1 MPAPI
6 MLPHNTILVSVSK
19 VPRENG
25 QHKILR
31 IQWAV
36 INSEMVLIRGFSF
49 FIQDEQQDTVDDQ
62 NCGTNKQEVS
72 QYGKPIEYV
81 MKKFIY
87 DYGQC
92 GIIAGP
98 DIESDLAI
106 LGAEAKRLEI
116 IPGSKIEEK
125 VQINSENKC
134 PDLNTLIK
142 SYIQQKSGIF
152 V

>member
-1 MPAPI
+1 MQS
-6 MLPHNTILVSVSK
+6 TILVSVTK
-19 VPRENG
+19 APRENEPP
-25 QHKILR
+25 KILR

-36 INSEMVLIRGFSF
+36 INSEMTLVRGFSF
-49 FIQDEQQDTVDDQ
+49 FIQDEEQSESPDQ
-62 NCGTNKQEVS
+62 CGIGMETVS
-72 QYGKPIEYV
+72 QYGKPIDYV

-134 PDLNTLIK
+134 PDLNSLIK

>member
-1 MPAPI
+1 
-6 MLPHNTILVSVSK
+6 MLNSILVSVSK
-19 VPRENG
+19 APRENG

-36 INSEMVLIRGFSF
+36 INSEMTLVRGFSF
-49 FIQDEQQDTVDDQ
+49 FIQDEAQSESPDQ
-62 NCGTNKQEVS
+62 CGIGMETVS

-81 MKKFIY
+81 LKKFIY

-92 GIIAGP
+92 EIIAGP
-98 DIESDLAI
+98 EIEADLAI

-116 IPGSKIEEK
+116 VPSNKIETK
-125 VQINSENKC
+125 VKIESEDQC
-134 PDLNTLIK
+134 TDLNNLIK
-142 SYIQQKSGIF
+142 KYVIQAKSGIF

>member
-1 MPAPI
+1 MR
-6 MLPHNTILVSVSK
+6 MLSTILVSVSK
-19 VPRENG
+19 APRENE
-25 QHKILR
+25 QPKILR
-31 IQWAV
+31 INWAV
-36 INSEMVLIRGFSF
+36 INSEMILVRGFSF
-49 FIQDEQQDTVDDQ
+49 FIQDEQQYLADDQ
-62 NCGTNKQEVS
+62 YCGTSKQDVS

-81 MKKFIY
+81 LKKFIY

-98 DIESDLAI
+98 DIESDLSI

-116 IPGSKIEEK
+116 VPGNKIEAK

-134 PDLNTLIK
+134 SDLNSLIK

>member
-1 MPAPI
+1 MT
-6 MLPHNTILVSVSK
+6 LHNTILVSVSK
-19 VPRENG
+19 APRENE
-25 QHKILR
+25 QPNILR

-49 FIQDEQQDTVDDQ
+49 FIQDEQQDTGDDQ
-62 NCGTNKQEVS
+62 DCGTNKQEVS

-92 GIIAGP
+92 GIIAGT

-106 LGAEAKRLEI
+106 LGAEANRLGVI
-116 IPGSKIEEK
+116 TGSKIEEK

-134 PDLNTLIK
+134 PDLNSLIK

>member
-1 MPAPI
+1 MR
-6 MLPHNTILVSVSK
+6 MLNTILVSVSK
-19 VPRENG
+19 APRENE
-25 QHKILR
+25 QPKILR

-49 FIQDEQQDTVDDQ
+49 FIQDEQQGTVDNQD
-62 NCGTNKQEVS
+62 CGANKQEVS

-81 MKKFIY
+81 LKKFIY

-116 IPGSKIEEK
+116 VPVNKIETK
-125 VQINSENKC
+125 AQINSENKC
-134 PDLNTLIK
+134 PDLNSLIK